1 MPTRRLAAALLAA
14 AALATTSGCTMWND
28 RFYVPGRDPLLT
40 LMGAEYEGQR
50 DWPPAELPDIRPMRT
65 ELIPDRRPPSV
76 EPAWGWPPL

>member
-1 MPTRRLAAALLAA
+1 MPTRRLVAALLAA
-14 AALATTSGCTMWND
+14 AALATTSGCTTWND
-28 RFYVPGRDPLLT
+28 RFHVPGRDPLLT

-50 DWPPAELPDIRPMRT
+50 EWPPAELPYIRPMRT